1 MLQMKTLKKYLNL
14 MHIHGHL
21 HRILITGNFGS
32 WKKDALLNLMGR
44 QPAIAKTYL
53 HAKDPYHAKY
63 QLLINKC
70 KICNGLKTLQS
81 FQRFHRIFY
90 WYG

>member
-1 MLQMKTLKKYLNL
+1 
-14 MHIHGHL
+14 
-21 HRILITGNFGS
+21 
-32 WKKDALLNLMGR
+32 MGR

-70 KICNGLKTLQS
+70 KMCNGLKTLQS

-90 WYG
+90 